1 MTATLVAPRDGRKT
15 EGMPTK
21 GLWLAVGHPKS
32 SKTST
37 FARFPGAYV
46 LELEKNGA
54 DYVDGKGLRI
64 HEIEDTVDPE
74 TGVVTKTA
82 LDTFGDVLELALND
96 DSISKIV
103 IDTGD
108 QLSLWIANDLL
119 RNMGKDPASTK
130 PDEKNFAFWDALKGR
145 IAALVDY
152 LKQSDKLII
161 VICHC
166 RPPKTDEKG
175 QIIQPAGVNIQGAG
189 AAYLASHAEAI
200 CYISKRIVSGKPL
213 AYASFNSPSDL
224 AIWGSRVPE
233 LDGKEFVVPREDPY
247 SAFAANFVS
256 KAKPE
261 AARLVNGATKKKK

>member
-32 SKTST
+32 CKTST
-37 FARFPGAYV
+37 FAKFPGAYV

-54 DYVDGKGLRI
+54 DYLDGKGLRI

-74 TGVVTKTA
+74 SGVVTKTA
-82 LDTFGDVLELALND
+82 LDTFGDVLSLAIED

-119 RNMGKDPASTK
+119 RNMGKDPANTK

-145 IAALVDY
+145 IAALTDY

-161 VICHC
+161 ILCHC

-175 QIIQPAGVNIQGAG
+175 QIIQPAGINIQGAG
-189 AAYLASHAEAI
+189 SAYLASHAEAI
-200 CYISKRIVSGKPL
+200 CYMSKRIVSGKPL
-213 AYASFNSPSDL
+213 AYASFNSPSDV
-224 AIWGSRVPE
+224 AMWGSRVPE

-247 SAFAANFVS
+247 SAFAAQFTTKS
-256 KAKPE
+256 KPE
-261 AARLVNGATKKKK
+261 AAKLVGGAKAKKK